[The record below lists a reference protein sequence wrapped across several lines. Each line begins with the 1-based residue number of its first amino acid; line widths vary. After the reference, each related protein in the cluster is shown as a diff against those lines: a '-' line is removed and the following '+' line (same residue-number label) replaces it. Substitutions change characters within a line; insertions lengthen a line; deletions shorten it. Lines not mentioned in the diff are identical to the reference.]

1 MAGSYPWEDF
11 TEAELR
17 GLRKQIQSS
26 RGQSQARFADRAVTW
41 SSEVERRQLVAEIT
55 AEVNRL
61 SGRSPLRRLRIDS
74 DKGFA

>member
-1 MAGSYPWEDF
+1 MAGSYSWEDF

-41 SSEVERRQLVAEIT
+41 SSEAERRQLVAEIT

-61 SGRSPLRRLRIDS
+61 SGRSLLRRLRIDS

>member
-41 SSEVERRQLVAEIT
+41 SSETERRQLVAEIT